1 MDFTGK
7 TVVVTGSS
15 RGIGKAIAEKFAQ
28 LNANVVINGT
38 SKTVFD
44 TEKAFAENG
53 YTVKAFEGDISV
65 PENAKALIDL
75 AVDNFGTIDV
85 LVNNAGIIRDKLLVR
100 MTDEDWDNVLDVN
113 LRSAFYCTRAAAK
126 IMMKKRQ
133 GAIIN
138 ISSVAGVTGNAGQCN
153 YSASKAGLIGFT
165 KSVAKELGSW
175 GITCNAVAPGLIETD
190 MSSGL
195 PDEIREKFLTAV
207 PLRRAG
213 TPSEVAD
220 AVCFLSSDMAK
231 YITGQ
236 VIHID
241 GGLVM

>member
-15 RGIGKAIAEKFAQ
+15 RGIGKAIAERFAQ

-38 SKTVFD
+38 NKTIFD
-44 TEKAFAENG
+44 TEKEFIEKG
-53 YTVKAFEGDISV
+53 YKVKAFEGDISSA
-65 PENAKALIDL
+65 ENAKALIDFT
-75 AVDNFGTIDV
+75 VGSFGTVDV
-85 LVNNAGIIRDKLLVR
+85 LVNNAGITRDKLLVR
-100 MTDEDWDNVLDVN
+100 MGDEDWDAVLDVN
-113 LRSAFYCTRAAAK
+113 LKSAFLCTRAVTR
-126 IMMKKRQ
+126 IMMKQRQ
-133 GAIIN
+133 GVIIN
-138 ISSVAGVTGNAGQCN
+138 VSSVVGVTGNAGQAN

-175 GITCNAVAPGLIETD
+175 GITCNAVAPGFIETD
-190 MSSGL
+190 MTSRLS
-195 PDEIREKFLTAV
+195 DEIKEKFLDAI
-207 PLRRAG
+207 PLRRVG

-220 AVCFLSSDMAK
+220 TVCFLASDMAK

-241 GGLVM
+241 GGMVM